1 MENYK
6 PIYYEVRLRLQ
17 SYNKLKLELYEMALR
32 DLALKK
38 GFAFCS
44 IKLPVVVRKYNVLRS
59 PHVNKKSKEHYQH
72 RLSRRLL
79 VLADV
84 KYENFEVIENFHKF
98 FDDEVAIK
106 VLVSSQPSKK

>member
-17 SYNKLKLELYEMALR
+17 SYNKLKLKLYEMALQ

-44 IKLPVVVRKYNVLRS
+44 IKLPVVVQKFNVLRS

-72 RLSRRLL
+72 KLSRRLL
-79 VLADV
+79 VLANV
-84 KYENFEVIENFHKF
+84 KYENFDVIENFHRF
-98 FDDEVAIK
+98 FNDEIAIK
-106 VLVSSQPSKK
+106 VFVNSQVSKR